1 MNERPLISKD
11 LHPALSQVKKRRQII
26 AVLYYMGGRLWEKRS
41 KSGQRNGISLCSAS
55 PVHPVHP
62 CCLHPACKLH
72 DSFHGYLVHCSGVP
86 SHPDFT
92 EQRPQCARLRCL
104 RLDEGKSCDVL
115 PLSEEGRFIIFMGKD
130 MYYVCT
136 CIIFTPLQQ
145 NTQQMQGGRKDGSLH
160 SFRGL
165 CSQEGSRHPLGVL
178 DLTKRRSHCNRL
190 ILCPQSLLASLSPSV
205 LPTAIC

>member
-1 MNERPLISKD
+1 MDGQLR
-11 LHPALSQVKKRRQII
+11 
-26 AVLYYMGGRLWEKRS
+26 EKRS

-62 CCLHPACKLH
+62 CCLHSACKLH

-92 EQRPQCARLRCL
+92 EQRPQCARKLCL

-115 PLSEEGRFIIFMGKD
+115 PLSEEGRFIIFVEKD

-145 NTQQMQGGRKDGSLH
+145 NTQQMQGGRKDGSVH
-160 SFRGL
+160 SFQGL
-165 CSQEGSRHPLGVL
+165 CSQEVSRHPPRSFGPYKTRIPLQSVDIMSPVTCG
-178 DLTKRRSHCNRL
+178 LTFSLSASHCNL
-190 ILCPQSLLASLSPSV
+190 LTNSETFLCD
-205 LPTAIC
+205 